1 MSRQIFLNLPV
12 ADLAR
17 SVAFFEALGFTR
29 KPEFS
34 DDTGAG
40 LVISDT
46 IWLMLTTHAR
56 FKTFTPKEVCDTSRA
71 VEVLISLSCDSKAE
85 VDALVAKALA
95 AGGSTYDQPEDL
107 GFMYSHSFVDL
118 DGHGWGSCTCRA
130 RRREPARNTT
140 MHGPVHIGLIGDR
153 DDSVPAHRA
162 IPMALGHAAQA
173 HGLGLEL
180 AWVPTEEITS
190 PQRLGGFDGLWCV
203 PASPYRSMDGALRG
217 IRHARE
223 SGTPFLGTCGGFQHA
238 VVEYARHV
246 LGWTDAD
253 HGETASDATR
263 WVIAPLACALVDTT
277 NLVELTPAAAWPLP
291 MARAKSPRATAAVM
305 G

>member
-118 DGHGWGSCTCRA
+118 DGHGWGVLYMPGS
-130 RRREPARNTT
+130 PA
-140 MHGPVHIGLIGDR
+140 
-153 DDSVPAHRA
+153 
-162 IPMALGHAAQA
+162 
-173 HGLGLEL
+173 
-180 AWVPTEEITS
+180 
-190 PQRLGGFDGLWCV
+190 
-203 PASPYRSMDGALRG
+203 
-217 IRHARE
+217 
-223 SGTPFLGTCGGFQHA
+223 
-238 VVEYARHV
+238 
-246 LGWTDAD
+246 
-253 HGETASDATR
+253 
-263 WVIAPLACALVDTT
+263 
-277 NLVELTPAAAWPLP
+277 
-291 MARAKSPRATAAVM
+291 
-305 G
+305 

>member
-1 MSRQIFLNLPV
+1 MAGIIQRESVMSRQIFLNLPV

-130 RRREPARNTT
+130 RRREPNQCTLQPEA
-140 MHGPVHIGLIGDR
+140 
-153 DDSVPAHRA
+153 
-162 IPMALGHAAQA
+162 
-173 HGLGLEL
+173 
-180 AWVPTEEITS
+180 
-190 PQRLGGFDGLWCV
+190 QRLGRGPMVRPPPERSPLLAMPARRNRHHGARNMRRDG
-203 PASPYRSMDGALRG
+203 PA
-217 IRHARE
+217 
-223 SGTPFLGTCGGFQHA
+223 GTCWA
-238 VVEYARHV
+238 
-246 LGWTDAD
+246 
-253 HGETASDATR
+253 GETTARRHPLGDR
-263 WVIAPLACALVDTT
+263 APGPGRT
-277 NLVELTPAAAWPLP
+277 NLVELPGAAWPLP
-291 MARAKSPRATAAVM
+291 MARANRGPLPRTRRRS
-305 G
+305 

>member
-12 ADLAR
+12 ADLPR

-71 VEVLISLSCDSKAE
+71 VEVLISLSCDSKEE

-130 RRREPARNTT
+130 RRRD
-140 MHGPVHIGLIGDR
+140 PVIPFQAPRGAPHD
-153 DDSVPAHRA
+153 HRA
-162 IPMALGHAAQA
+162 EQGRTQGRDRLHRAVLPGE
-173 HGLGLEL
+173 HG
-180 AWVPTEEITS
+180 
-190 PQRLGGFDGLWCV
+190 
-203 PASPYRSMDGALRG
+203 
-217 IRHARE
+217 
-223 SGTPFLGTCGGFQHA
+223 
-238 VVEYARHV
+238 
-246 LGWTDAD
+246 
-253 HGETASDATR
+253 
-263 WVIAPLACALVDTT
+263 
-277 NLVELTPAAAWPLP
+277 
-291 MARAKSPRATAAVM
+291 
-305 G
+305 